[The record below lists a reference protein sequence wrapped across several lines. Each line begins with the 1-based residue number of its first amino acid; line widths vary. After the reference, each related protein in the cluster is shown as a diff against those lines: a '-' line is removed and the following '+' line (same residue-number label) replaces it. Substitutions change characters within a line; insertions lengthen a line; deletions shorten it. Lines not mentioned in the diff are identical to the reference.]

1 MFKYPFCARCGELLY
16 YPGKF
21 VTEKTSCCNC
31 YDYKLKPN
39 GKVSRP
45 FFYLNP
51 NPKIIYMDF
60 EYDMESKALYKV
72 CEIEKKK
79 EDILRS
85 YYERGTS
92 LSYRETDYRK
102 MNQIKKEFKQACNDF
117 FNNVVVN
124 NPDFSPAVR
133 ERMLKDR
140 EWKANYEKEKE
151 EKEQKK
157 QKEQEE
163 MRAKRRAEREPY
175 ETYYPQLA
183 SNPKPKC
190 PTCGSTNVEKISTL
204 NRAVSIGIVGLASD
218 KIGKQ
223 FQCKN
228 CGYKW

>member
-16 YPGKF
+16 CPGKL
-21 VTEKTSCCNC
+21 VTEETSCCNC

-51 NPKIIYMDF
+51 NPEIIYMDF
-60 EYDMESKALYKV
+60 EYDMYDKSLKQLYKDGNY
-72 CEIEKKK
+72 K
-79 EDILRS
+79 DIDEFDFKWR
-85 YYERGTS
+85 
-92 LSYRETDYRK
+92 
-102 MNQIKKEFKQACNDF
+102 IKKEFKQACDDF

-183 SNPKPKC
+183 SKPKPKC

-204 NRAVSIGIVGLASD
+204 NRAVSIGVAGLASD

-223 FQCKN
+223 FCCKN

>member
-16 YPGKF
+16 CPGKL
-21 VTEKTSCCNC
+21 VTEETSCCNC

-51 NPKIIYMDF
+51 NPEIIYMDF
-60 EYDMESKALYKV
+60 EYDMYDKSLKQLYKDGNY
-72 CEIEKKK
+72 K
-79 EDILRS
+79 DIDEFDFKWR
-85 YYERGTS
+85 
-92 LSYRETDYRK
+92 
-102 MNQIKKEFKQACNDF
+102 IKKEFKQACDDF

-223 FQCKN
+223 FCCKN

>member
-16 YPGKF
+16 CPGKL
-21 VTEKTSCCNC
+21 VTEETSCCNC

-51 NPKIIYMDF
+51 NPEIIYMDF
-60 EYDMESKALYKV
+60 EYDMYDKSLKQLYKDGNY
-72 CEIEKKK
+72 K
-79 EDILRS
+79 DIDEFDFKWR
-85 YYERGTS
+85 
-92 LSYRETDYRK
+92 
-102 MNQIKKEFKQACNDF
+102 IKKEFKQACDDF

-204 NRAVSIGIVGLASD
+204 NRAVSIGVAGLASD

-223 FQCKN
+223 FCCKN